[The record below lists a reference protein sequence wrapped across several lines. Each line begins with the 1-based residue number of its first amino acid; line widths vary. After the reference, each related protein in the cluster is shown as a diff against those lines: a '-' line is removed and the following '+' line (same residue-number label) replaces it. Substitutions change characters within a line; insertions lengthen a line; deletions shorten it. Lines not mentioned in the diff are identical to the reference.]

1 MATITEK
8 GKLFIKGEVKSG
20 TSKAG
25 NPWANQQII
34 VEVYG
39 YGNSVKR
46 VALQTNNSDTLY
58 QIESMK
64 TGTEVEVQYGVSAR
78 EWNGKWYNDVQ
89 LISIKSLETAPET
102 ATRPEPTPAPK
113 VETKVANE
121 DMPF

>member
-8 GKLFIKGEVKSG
+8 GKLFIKGAVKSG

-89 LISIKSLETAPET
+89 LISIKSLETAPVT

-113 VETKVANE
+113 VETKVAIE